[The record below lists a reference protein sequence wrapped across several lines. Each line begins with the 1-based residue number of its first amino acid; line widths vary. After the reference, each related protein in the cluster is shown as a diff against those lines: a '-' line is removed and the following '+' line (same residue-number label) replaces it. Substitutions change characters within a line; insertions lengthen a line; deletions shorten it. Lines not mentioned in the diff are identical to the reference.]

1 MLEQPQSSSWG
12 HAGPQT
18 FLNSSEEDYRKVSRC
33 LFKQVCLSRKIKQ
46 TGSDFGFSAYT
57 MPEMISEDIF
67 SHNWAVSRYWP
78 FDQIGAFYVVSHQ
91 RTSKL
96 QIKAGFRFCLQS
108 SQINWILSLKVMPVG
123 LAGGRQ
129 GTQKGRIMSQ
139 DNWIQKTGRRKGVK
153 WLKRGLDHYWK
164 LTSSGKIT
172 SISASQEDSISL
184 QYACEWSESFS
195 PPLEDCNN
203 DYKEYGAAWRA
214 ARGFALSDG
223 NKTAVERQN
232 DSTPID
238 NPHLLHK

>member
-1 MLEQPQSSSWG
+1 
-12 HAGPQT
+12 
-18 FLNSSEEDYRKVSRC
+18 
-33 LFKQVCLSRKIKQ
+33 
-46 TGSDFGFSAYT
+46 
-57 MPEMISEDIF
+57 MISEDIF

-184 QYACEWSESFS
+184 QYACEWSESNMPVS
-195 PPLEDCNN
+195 GQ
-203 DYKEYGAAWRA
+203 KA
-214 ARGFALSDG
+214 S
-223 NKTAVERQN
+223 
-232 DSTPID
+232 
-238 NPHLLHK
+238 LLHLRTAIMTTRSMVLLEGLLEVLPWVMETKQLLKGKMTQHQ